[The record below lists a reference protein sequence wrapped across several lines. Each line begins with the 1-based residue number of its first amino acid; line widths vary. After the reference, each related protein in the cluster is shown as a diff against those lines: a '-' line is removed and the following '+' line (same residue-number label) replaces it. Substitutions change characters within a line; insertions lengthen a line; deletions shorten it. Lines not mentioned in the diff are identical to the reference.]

1 MEKLLLKYIDGEC
14 TEEEKVKVAAWLDA
28 DPKHMKEYLAL
39 RKLNDISIWQT
50 DSSIAVYKKKKGC
63 GLKLNKATMFE
74 LLKIAA
80 IFVIAFIAVRFFAP
94 GDGFKDELV
103 MQTLHV
109 PAGQRAELT
118 LQDGTKVWLN
128 AKTTLTFPTQFSDEV
143 REVKL
148 DGEGFFEVARNEHTP
163 FIVNAQQYDVKVLGT
178 KFNLIAYSQDAG
190 FETALLEGA
199 VEVMKHS
206 KRKGI
211 VLKPNEQALLE
222 DGQLIVSSIVN
233 RDRFLWR
240 KGIISFDNAT
250 FAELAHKLEL
260 YFDRDIEIRNPE
272 MLNYKYSGKFRMKDG
287 VEHIIRV
294 LQLNHAFS
302 YQIDEEQNKIII
314 D

>member
-28 DPKHMKEYLAL
+28 DPRHMKEYMTL

-50 DSSIAVYKKKKGC
+50 DSASQVREKRKVRVI
-63 GLKLNKATMFE
+63 KLNKATMAE
-74 LLKIAA
+74 VLKVAA

-94 GDGFKDELV
+94 GDGYKDELV

-178 KFNLIAYSQDAG
+178 KFNLIAYSQDGG

-199 VEVMKHS
+199 VEVLEHS
-206 KRKGI
+206 KTKGI
-211 VLKPNEQALLE
+211 ILKPNEQAFLE
-222 DGQLIVSSIVN
+222 SGKLTVSSIVN
-233 RDRFLWR
+233 KDRFLWR
-240 KGIISFDNAT
+240 EGIISFDNTT
-250 FAELAHKLEL
+250 FAELVHKLEL
-260 YFDRDIEIRNPE
+260 YFDRDIEIKNPE
-272 MLNYKYSGKFRMKDG
+272 ILNYKYTGKFRMKDG
-287 VEHIIRV
+287 MEHIIRV
-294 LQLNHAFS
+294 LQLRHAFS
-302 YQIDEEQNKIII
+302 YQIDEERNKIII
-314 D
+314 E